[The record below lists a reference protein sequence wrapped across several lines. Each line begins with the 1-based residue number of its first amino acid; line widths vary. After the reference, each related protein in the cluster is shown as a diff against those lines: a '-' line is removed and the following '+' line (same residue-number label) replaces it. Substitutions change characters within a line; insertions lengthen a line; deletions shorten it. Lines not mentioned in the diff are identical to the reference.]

1 MKSKLK
7 KFFSDW
13 NLFEK
18 IFLVIGIVAAI
29 ASELIWGGDII
40 NMFYV
45 LSYFLTAL
53 LFAKGKVASYFIGI
67 ISVFFYGIVSFNQ
80 GYYGELII
88 TACLTFPIMIW
99 GIVEWLKHIDKEEDV
114 VIIKHLKKKE
124 IIVVLASQI
133 VLFWVYYS
141 ILKIFNTELLILS
154 SLSVVT
160 SVLASYFEARRSE
173 LSMFCYLANDIV
185 IITLWAIPICF
196 GETAL
201 ISVLVGPI
209 LLLINDVYGSYNWLK
224 IKKHQKD
231 KGINEE

>member
-1 MKSKLK
+1 MPKIKD
-7 KFFSDW
+7 FFSDW

-18 IFLVIGIVAAI
+18 IFLIFGIAAAI
-29 ASELIWGGDII
+29 ISELVWGGDII
-40 NMFYV
+40 NLLYV
-45 LSYFLTAL
+45 LTYFLTAL

-67 ISVFFYGIVSFNQ
+67 VSVFFYGIVSFRQ

-99 GIVEWLKHIDKEEDV
+99 GIIEWLKHIDKEENV
-114 VIIKHLKKKE
+114 VIINQIKKKE
-124 IIVVLASQI
+124 IIIVLAAQI
-133 VLFWVYYS
+133 VLFWLYYF
-141 ILKIFNTELLILS
+141 ILKIFNTELLVIS

-160 SVLASYFEARRSE
+160 SMLASYFEARRSE

-185 IITLWAIPICF
+185 IIILWIIPICL

-209 LLLINDVYGSYNWLK
+209 LLFINDIYGSYNWLRL
-224 IKKHQKD
+224 KKHQKA
-231 KGINEE
+231 KGISGE